1 MIIKY
6 LDLEVKFVRR
16 GKVQQSMKLNEW
28 ARNEF
33 EKKRGAVNETN
44 GIR

>member
-1 MIIKY
+1 MIINY
-6 LDLEVKFVRR
+6 LDLEVKFARR

-33 EKKRGAVNETN
+33 EKKKGAKNEAN
-44 GIR
+44 GFK